1 MCNTWIRV
9 SYDKS
14 YRALWPRHTCWLKVK
29 CYLEVLSGQPFL
41 ACMTLGLGPLKRFP
55 VGWTLELVRC
65 DICRH
70 GLMAR
75 KRVKG
80 VSLFSLAV
88 SHGRKSARWE
98 RNPGKA
104 DWRRWHWGH
113 TVALC
118 PAFFRWTPGH
128 SQKYPMMTKT
138 NKDDNWT
145 TWLHAF
151 ACQS

>member
-14 YRALWPRHTCWLKVK
+14 YRALWPRHK
-29 CYLEVLSGQPFL
+29 CII
-41 ACMTLGLGPLKRFP
+41 P
-55 VGWTLELVRC
+55 VGLKSSVSYFKSAIPCLHDSWALEQFPSWLELVRC

-138 NKDDNWT
+138 NKDDIWT